1 MATIGV
7 LTTSY
12 PHSGDAIA
20 GVFVRGMTR
29 ALVARGHRA
38 EVLAPRPAG
47 AARPVCDAG
56 IQTRWVDYA
65 PAPLRRTFYG
75 AGVPDNVRRDPRA
88 WPGLLSF
95 PPAMAHAARARTGP
109 WDAIISHW
117 ALPNGAVA
125 GAVRGSR
132 PHLMVL
138 HSADVHLLR
147 RLPGRARILRQ
158 LARGS
163 TEMLFASDALRRDAL
178 SWLGPVARADLARRC
193 HACAMGID
201 PPERTASRAAL
212 RTKWDLTGP
221 TLLTLG
227 RLVTIK
233 GVRHAI
239 DAARALDVELL
250 VVGDGPERARLERRA
265 EGARVRFLGARTG
278 VEKAELMRAADVFLA
293 PSRELSSG
301 RTEGTPTAVLEAA
314 AAGLAIVASPTGGLT
329 EVFEN
334 GASARLVSPLALT
347 TAVRSLLEDP
357 GATKKMVRRARRVG
371 LSYRWDAL
379 APRIEEL
386 LFRAC

>member
-12 PHSGDAIA
+12 PHSGDPIA

-29 ALVARGHRA
+29 ALVSRGHRA
-38 EVLAPRPAG
+38 EVLAPRPSG
-47 AARPVCDAG
+47 DTQPVDDAG
-56 IQTRWVDYA
+56 IQTRWIDYA
-65 PAPLRRTFYG
+65 PSRLRRTFYG

-95 PPAMAHAARARTGP
+95 PPAMAHTAHARSRG
-109 WDAIISHW
+109 WDAVISHW

-125 GAVRGSR
+125 GAVRASM

-147 RLPGRARILRQ
+147 RLPGRALLLRQ
-158 LARGS
+158 LARGA

-178 SWLGPVARADLARRC
+178 SWLKPVARADLSRRC

-201 PPERTASRAAL
+201 PPEPTASRSAL
-212 RTKWDLTGP
+212 RKKWNLTGP
-221 TLLTLG
+221 TLLTVG
-227 RLVTIK
+227 RLVPIK

-239 DAARALDVELL
+239 DAARTLGVELL
-250 VVGDGPERARLERRA
+250 VVGDGPERAELERRA
-265 EGARVRFLGARTG
+265 SGARVRFLGARTG
-278 VEKAELMRAADVFLA
+278 QDKAELLAAADVFLA

-314 AAGLAIVASPTGGLT
+314 AAGLPIVASPTGGLT
-329 EVFEN
+329 EVFED
-334 GASARLVSPLALT
+334 GASACLVSPLAIAT
-347 TAVRSLLEDP
+347 SVRTLLEDP
-357 GATKKMVRRARRVG
+357 KATRKMIRRSRRVG
-371 LSYRWDAL
+371 LAYRWEAL
-379 APRIEEL
+379 APRIEQL
-386 LFRAC
+386 LFGA